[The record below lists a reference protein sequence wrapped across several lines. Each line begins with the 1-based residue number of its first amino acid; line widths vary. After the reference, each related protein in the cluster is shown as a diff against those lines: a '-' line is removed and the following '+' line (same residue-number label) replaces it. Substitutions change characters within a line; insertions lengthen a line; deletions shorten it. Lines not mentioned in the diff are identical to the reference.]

1 MWEYFEQMKMNS
13 SKHWALKYISKA
25 IQEAGQIGWAVHKN
39 ILLPESSTI
48 SRHPFW
54 MTTFERV
61 CISLN
66 NNGKL
71 YFVVKYQ
78 C

>member
-48 SRHPFW
+48 SSSEWQHLKGYVFH
-54 MTTFERV
+54 
-61 CISLN
+61 
-66 NNGKL
+66 
-71 YFVVKYQ
+71 
-78 C
+78 